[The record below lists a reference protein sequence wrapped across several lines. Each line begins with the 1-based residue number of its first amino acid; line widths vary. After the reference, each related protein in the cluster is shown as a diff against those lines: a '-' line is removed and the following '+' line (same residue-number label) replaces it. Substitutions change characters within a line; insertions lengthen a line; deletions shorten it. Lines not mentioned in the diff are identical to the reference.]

1 MQTKV
6 LRMILTIVIKF
17 KNLEAASSEN
27 IDHQLLDIIKSKLPE
42 ETTLKLKEMT
52 RTWEFTRP
60 GTMIIRLIETFFY
73 FFVSKI

>member
-1 MQTKV
+1 M
-6 LRMILTIVIKF
+6 VIKF